1 MLAFSDPLNGF
12 YTLSSSNWKYS
23 GALLHFEQ
31 RSMYRANAEVKSQAR
46 ATGFVSGKGD
56 CPEGTGET
64 LVTRTKGR
72 KKLEIVG

>member
-1 MLAFSDPLNGF
+1 
-12 YTLSSSNWKYS
+12 
-23 GALLHFEQ
+23 
-31 RSMYRANAEVKSQAR
+31 MYRANAEVKSQAR